1 MSSWPIKVSSFSVY
15 REVLKTEIKGI
26 DTPLIYCSQPKED
39 RVDLLLRI
47 RDVVDTTTPFKM
59 EIMAT
64 KEVYD
69 GFQQVY
75 KRWEMEINTLTEVIK
90 SQHKLLDYNA
100 VGNAFWLGQLSEE
113 EFTQESERFCYQPKP
128 TNVEELTAKISCLI
142 RLTGIDFSISELAD
156 IFECQQEVVE
166 EVVAKLAT
174 GTLHITP

>member
-1 MSSWPIKVSSFSVY
+1 MSSWPIKVSSFSTAY

-26 DTPLIYCSQPKED
+26 DTPLIYCSQQKED
-39 RVDLLLRI
+39 SVDLLLRI
-47 RDVVDTTTPFKM
+47 NVVDTTFKM
-59 EIMAT
+59 EIMPT

-75 KRWEMEINTLTEVIK
+75 KRWEMEFNTLTEVIK

-100 VGNAFWLGQLSEE
+100 VCNAFWLGQLSEE

-142 RLTGIDFSISELAD
+142 RLTGIVFSISELAD

-174 GTLHITP
+174 GTLHITQ